1 MKVIFTV
8 EAESEYDL
16 RVYTQASAMWSTI
29 WDFDQYLRNEV
40 KYSENLTEEQAEVY
54 DKIREKLHELLN
66 ENDVKPNCQ
75 FYSSKK

>member
-40 KYSENLTEEQAEVY
+40 KYSEKLTEEQAEAY
-54 DKIREKLHELLN
+54 EKIREKLHELLN
-66 ENDVKPNCQ
+66 ENDVKLDL
-75 FYSSKK
+75 

>member
-29 WDFDQYLRNEV
+29 WDFDQYLRNEI
-40 KYSENLTEEQAEVY
+40 KYSENITGEQMETY

-66 ENDVKPNCQ
+66 ENDVKLDL
-75 FYSSKK
+75 

>member
-29 WDFDQYLRNEV
+29 WDFDQYLRNAM
-40 KYSENLTEEQAEVY
+40 KYDENVVGDNY
-54 DKIREKLHELLN
+54 DAYEKIREKLHELLN
-66 ENDVKPNCQ
+66 ENDVKLDL
-75 FYSSKK
+75 

>member
-40 KYSENLTEEQAEVY
+40 KYSEKLTEEQAEAY

-66 ENDVKPNCQ
+66 ENDVKLDL
-75 FYSSKK
+75 

>member
-29 WDFDQYLRNEV
+29 WDFDQYLRGEM
-40 KYSENLTEEQAEVY
+40 KHGALTDAEY
-54 DKIREKLHELLN
+54 NAYEKIREKLHELLN
-66 ENDVKPNCQ
+66 ENDVKLDL
-75 FYSSKK
+75 

>member
-40 KYSENLTEEQAEVY
+40 KYSEKLTEEQAEVY

-66 ENDVKPNCQ
+66 ENDVKLDL
-75 FYSSKK
+75 